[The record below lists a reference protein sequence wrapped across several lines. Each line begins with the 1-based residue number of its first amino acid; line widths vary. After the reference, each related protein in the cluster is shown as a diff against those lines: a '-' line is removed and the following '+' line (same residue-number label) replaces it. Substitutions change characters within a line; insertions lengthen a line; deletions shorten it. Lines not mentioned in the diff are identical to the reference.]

1 MTTMRA
7 VLAEKAGP
15 PDSLR
20 IVERPVPEPGVGKVR
35 VRVAYSALNPLD
47 THARADRI
55 KWSHP
60 GFPFVPGYEFC
71 GRVDKIGEGV
81 DKALVGKRVASAGEW
96 GGNADYALATAVR
109 LVQIPEAFDWRIG
122 ATFSTCAPTAWHLVH
137 SAGRVQA
144 RDWVLVHSAAGAVG
158 ALVTQ
163 IAKSANARVIGL
175 VGGADKV
182 AYARQFGAD
191 HLIDYRNEDWVA
203 RVKDITSGHGVD
215 LIIDGNQ
222 GADAARNYE
231 AIAPCGNV
239 IYLGAMGGPAPEVA
253 IGLLIGKS
261 FNVGGFV
268 QYFWQAKTQYAE
280 MREIVPRLASG
291 EWRIPIER
299 VIDLEHVPQAHA
311 DFEGRKL
318 SGRTLIRLGGD
329 L

>member
-7 VLAEKAGP
+7 VLAEKAGS

-20 IVERPVPEPGVGKVR
+20 IVERTIPEPGPGKVR

-71 GRVDKIGEGV
+71 GRVDKVGEGV
-81 DKALVGKRVASAGEW
+81 DAALMGSRVASAGEW
-96 GGNADYALATAVR
+96 GGNADFALATAVR
-109 LVQIPEAFDWRIG
+109 LTRIPDAFDWKVG

-137 SAGRVQA
+137 SAGRV
-144 RDWVLVHSAAGAVG
+144 REGDWALVHSAAGAVG
-158 ALVTQ
+158 AMVTQ
-163 IAKSANARVIGL
+163 IAKSAGAKVIGL
-175 VGGADKV
+175 VGGAAKV
-182 AYARQFGAD
+182 NYARQFGAD
-191 HLIDYRNEDWVA
+191 QLIDYRNEDWLA
-203 RVKDITSGHGVD
+203 RVKDITTGRGVD

-222 GADAARNYE
+222 GPDAPKNYQ

-253 IGLLIGKS
+253 VGLLVGKS
-261 FNVGGFV
+261 FSVSGFV

-299 VIDLEHVPQAHA
+299 VLDLEQVPQAHA
-311 DFEGRKL
+311 DFEARKL
-318 SGRTLIRLGGD
+318 AGRTLIRLGGEI
-329 L
+329 